1 MTISYT
7 TGIPDANHNPSV
19 DQPKMQVNND
29 NIKQIIGIDHC
40 TFDPTSMAQISGQHL
55 KVTFPEGQSDP
66 ALTQVQTQLY
76 PKLFGTGTQLLETYT
91 AARMSNSAQINGY
104 LPFVKCMFKFTGSTG
119 PYPADLT
126 PPSNNNVVNVNIGS
140 ITQTSTTSVTVTF
153 ATALPYTT
161 YRMFPSI
168 ESDPAITSAVIT
180 KNLTSIV
187 FSGFLIGSR
196 TFSFMVI

>member
-7 TGIPDANHNPSV
+7 LGIPAANNNPSV
-19 DQPKMQVNND
+19 DQPDMLVNND
-29 NIKQIIGIDHC
+29 NIAQLVGIDHC
-40 TFDPTSMAQISGQHL
+40 TFNASPPELSGQHL
-55 KVTFPEGQSDP
+55 HVTFPAAQANPS
-66 ALTQVQTQLY
+66 LTQVQTQLY
-76 PKLFGTGTQLLETYT
+76 PKSFGSGTQLLETYT

-104 LPFVKCMFKFTGSTG
+104 LPFVKCMFRFTGVVG
-119 PYPADLT
+119 PYPAVIVQPTDTLT
-126 PPSNNNVVNVNIGS
+126 VNVAN

-187 FSGFLIGSR
+187 FSGFLIGTR